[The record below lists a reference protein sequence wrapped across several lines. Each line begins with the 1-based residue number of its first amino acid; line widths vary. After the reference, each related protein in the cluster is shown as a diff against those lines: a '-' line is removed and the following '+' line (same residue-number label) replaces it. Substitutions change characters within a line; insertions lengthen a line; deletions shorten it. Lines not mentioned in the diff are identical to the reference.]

1 MQLFIYGVVQGVGFR
16 PTVYKVAK
24 SLECNGYVRNNG
36 SNVEVCIDKDPQ
48 EFIKLLKQE
57 LPPLA
62 RIDKIESIV
71 SDCHK
76 GYDDFTI
83 LHSEKGA
90 RSSSIPAD
98 TALCD
103 DCLQEL
109 FDEKDRRFS
118 YPFTN
123 CTNCGARFSL
133 ISDVPYDRVNT
144 SMNEFELC
152 QTCTSEY
159 SSPMDRRHHA
169 QTISCPDDGP
179 FYTLYNRDGEKVDTG
194 LPIQDFAKLLDEGAL
209 GIVKSWGGMHIVCKL
224 SEIGRL
230 RDWYKR
236 PAKPFAVMVKD
247 LQTAEKYA
255 ILDHES
261 QHHLQSP
268 QRPIT
273 LVMKKETS
281 DLDEELQSCLEL
293 VSPGLNN
300 IGLYLPYSGIQYLL
314 FQYLKDDALVMT
326 SANPAGEPLIIDNN
340 DALKL
345 GLDAYL
351 LHNRRIIN
359 RVDDSLLIP
368 FKDQI
373 LFIRK
378 SRGYIPDSI
387 VIDYDTNIITIGA
400 ERNVTSSISRG
411 NQLFTSQYIGNI
423 NYYNTLQFLRSGTEY
438 LIELLGVEKIDAV
451 GIDLHPQYPSRGF
464 GKELSEKYGVDLYDV
479 QHHWSH
485 ATSLMLD
492 AGIQD
497 PILALTCDGAG
508 YGPDG
513 VVWGGEVLYTELTAY
528 ERLGSFEEMPLIGGD
543 AATKDPKR
551 LVFGIFEQLGISDLS
566 RSYFDEK
573 TNEILSKLLPS
584 SPRACSLGRILD
596 ALACF
601 IEISPARTYDG
612 EPAMRTERYL
622 AKGELKYDFTTEIQN
637 KDRKIVRTL
646 PLFEQLHEQSKNIEL
661 ADRSKADLAY
671 SFVYCLMKNFVNVGI
686 EAANEKGV
694 KYIGFTGGVSY
705 NLPIM
710 NMVKQFVEDSGLTFL
725 THNRVP
731 NGDGGISVGQNVIVG
746 HLLNR

>member
-1 MQLFIYGVVQGVGFR
+1 MQIFVYGVVQGVGFR
-16 PTVYKVAK
+16 PTVYRVAK
-24 SLECNGYVRNNG
+24 SLGCNGYVRNNG
-36 SNVEVCIDKDPQ
+36 SNVEICIDQDHA
-48 EFIKLLKQE
+48 EFIKLLKE
-57 LPPLA
+57 GLPPLA
-62 RIDKIESIV
+62 RIDRIDNIE
-71 SDCHK
+71 SDCHE
-76 GYDDFTI
+76 GYSDFVI

-98 TALCD
+98 TALCG
-103 DCLQEL
+103 DCLNEL
-109 FDEKDRRFS
+109 SDQQDRRFA

-144 SMNEFELC
+144 SMDDFVLC
-152 QTCTSEY
+152 ETCNQEY

-169 QTISCPDDGP
+169 QTISCPEDGP
-179 FYTLYNRDGEKVDTG
+179 FYSLYDKDGKNVATES
-194 LPIQDFAKLLDEGAL
+194 PIQAFTKLLDEGAL
-209 GIVKSWGGMHIVCKL
+209 GIVKSWGGMHIVCIL
-224 SEIGRL
+224 SEIERL

-236 PAKPFAVMVKD
+236 PGKPFAVMVKD
-247 LQTAEKYA
+247 LQAAAKYA
-255 ILDHES
+255 SLDEES
-261 QHHLQSP
+261 KHHLQSP

-273 LVMKKETS
+273 LVTKRAH
-281 DLDEELQSCLEL
+281 DEANDELGKYLEL

-300 IGLYLPYSGIQYLL
+300 IGIYLPYSGIQYLL
-314 FQYLKDDALVMT
+314 FQSLNHDALVMT
-326 SANPAGEPLIIDNN
+326 SANPAGEPLIIDNQE
-340 DALKL
+340 ALKL

-368 FKDQI
+368 FDNRI

-378 SRGYIPDSI
+378 SRGFIPDPI
-387 VIDYDTNIITIGA
+387 IIDYPTNIITIGA

-411 NQLFTSQYIGNI
+411 GQLFTSQYIGNI
-423 NYYNTLQFLRSGTEY
+423 NYYNTLEFLKSGTEF
-438 LIELLGVEKIDAV
+438 LIELLGVQEAEGV

-464 GKELSEKYGVDLYDV
+464 GNELAEKYHAELFEV
-479 QHHWSH
+479 QHHWAH

-492 AGIQD
+492 AGVTE
-497 PILALTCDGAG
+497 PIIALACDGAG

-513 VVWGGEVLYTELTAY
+513 VIWGGEILYSEFDKF

-543 AATKDPKR
+543 AATKDPRR
-551 LVFGIFEQLGISDLS
+551 LVFGIFENLDIPEIS
-566 RSYFDEK
+566 RSYFDENN
-573 TNEILSKLLPS
+573 TNIFSKLIPT

-601 IEISPARTYDG
+601 LEISTTRTYDG

-622 AKGELKYDFTTEIQN
+622 ASGEPNYEFSTQIEN
-637 KDRKIVRTL
+637 ADRKIVQTS
-646 PLFEQLHEQSKNIEL
+646 PLFAQLYDHQNNLEL
-661 ADRSKADLAY
+661 TEKHKADLAH
-671 SFVYCLMKNFVNVGI
+671 SFVKCLIQNFVEAGL

-710 NMVKQFVEDSGLTFL
+710 KMVKEFVESSGLTFL
-725 THNRVP
+725 THNRIP

-746 HLLNR
+746 HLFDK